1 MKKEMEYGKDIII
14 MINSNLK
21 VNIEREKDVENEK
34 NIIFKGI

>member
-1 MKKEMEYGKDIII
+1 MEYGKDIII

-21 VNIEREKDVENEK
+21 VNIEREKDVENEN